1 MERMEDFEKELE
13 ESYKQIGDGGVEPD
27 ALDTWEYMEQNL
39 QRKTVMEVKI
49 TGVVSKGLI
58 ADIDGIRAFIPV
70 SKIDTK
76 RVEDLNPY
84 LGKVLRVIVITADRE
99 ARRLVL
105 SARDVKYMEE
115 QQKRTEKIDQIE
127 VGSVVTGVVDSIKDY
142 GAFIQLEDGISGLV
156 HISQISTERIKHP
169 KAVLKEG
176 QEVTAKVIG
185 NENGRISLSIKALQ
199 VAKEQQEEEIN
210 VTIPKSEDIGTSL
223 GDLLKGIKL

>member
-199 VAKEQQEEEIN
+199 VAKEQEEEIN